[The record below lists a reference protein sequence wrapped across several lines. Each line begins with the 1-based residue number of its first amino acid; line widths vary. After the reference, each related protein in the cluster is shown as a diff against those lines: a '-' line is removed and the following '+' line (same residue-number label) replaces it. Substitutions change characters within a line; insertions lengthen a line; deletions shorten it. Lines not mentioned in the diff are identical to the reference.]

1 MSFISRFLPH
11 LWFLPCLL
19 LSLPAAADTSDW
31 LQVQR
36 FQQQLEKA
44 RGGDTQAMY
53 DVARRY
59 ERGRG
64 VDLNMQ
70 EAVAWFRK
78 CASAGNPACQARLGI
93 LYFSGRGVSQDHRKA
108 LELLRPAAKS
118 GIPMAQYQLGLM
130 YQYGTGVSQNRKLAM
145 QWYRRAL
152 ENGDYRAK
160 AKLAEM
166 RRQPA
171 VPPTRSA
178 TRPKSP
184 ATADRTRE
192 ILLAGAWLNG
202 NRPAD
207 VLPSAI
213 TRCEPRGTEI
223 HCSAERE
230 RATDTD
236 IITTRTEAVL
246 KNIGTEGFN
255 IRYSSTVLSVKPKAE
270 LTSAPIGDEDE
281 DAAGRTLSAV
291 KVGQKSRART
301 LKCRLLDDRHIR
313 CEGGLRDRE
322 FHLPDA

>member
-1 MSFISRFLPH
+1 MPLSLRFRLHP
-11 LWFLPCLL
+11 WFLPFLL

-44 RGGDTQAMY
+44 RSGDTQAMY

-64 VDLNMQ
+64 VDMDMQ
-70 EAVAWFRK
+70 QAIAWFRK

-93 LYFSGRGVSQDHRKA
+93 LYFAGRGVPQDHRKA
-108 LELLRPAAKS
+108 LELLRPAAKA

-130 YQYGTGVSQNRKLAM
+130 YQYGTGVAQNRNTAV
-145 QWYRRAL
+145 QWYKRAL
-152 ENGDYRAK
+152 ENGDYRAE
-160 AKLAEM
+160 AKLAEL

-171 VPPTRSA
+171 ASTPRPAPSA
-178 TRPKSP
+178 GARP
-184 ATADRTRE
+184 AVDRTRE
-192 ILLAGAWLNG
+192 ILLAGPWLNG

-207 VLPSAI
+207 ILPSTI
-213 TRCEPRGTEI
+213 TRCEPGDREI
-223 HCSAERE
+223 LCTAEQE
-230 RATDTD
+230 RTTDTD

-246 KNIGTEGFN
+246 KNIGKGAFSVT
-255 IRYSSTVLSVKPKAE
+255 YSSTVLSVKPKAE
-270 LTSAPIGDEDE
+270 LTSAPIDDEDE
-281 DAAGRTLSAV
+281 IGGTFSAV

-301 LKCRLLDDRHIR
+301 LKCRLLDARHIR
-313 CEGGLRDRE
+313 CKGGLRSRE